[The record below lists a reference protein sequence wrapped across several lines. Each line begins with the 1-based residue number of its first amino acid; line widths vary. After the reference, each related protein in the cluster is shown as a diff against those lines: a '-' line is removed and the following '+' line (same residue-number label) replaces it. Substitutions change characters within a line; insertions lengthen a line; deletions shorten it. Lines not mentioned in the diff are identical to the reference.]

1 MSFWDTFS
9 QVSDLQPSWRP
20 HRSKFLTSYLLVAK
34 PEDSFPTLTSPCF
47 CPTRLSPTGLSVG
60 EMQICP
66 EAKELESRAPPL
78 HPRPWEGAS
87 GLAFMALALPFSR
100 DDPSPASGHPS
111 SRTCCCSGLLLLCR
125 PSLLP
130 CPLLAAHLQGVV
142 AGSPEGVRPRRQDPE
157 SLPHST
163 RQTLPG
169 HIQYLILRFCVKKT
183 SWNSE
188 KL

>member
-1 MSFWDTFS
+1 M
-9 QVSDLQPSWRP
+9 
-20 HRSKFLTSYLLVAK
+20 
-34 PEDSFPTLTSPCF
+34 ETSPIKISDILLARCQ
-47 CPTRLSPTGLSVG
+47 TRRFRSDPDLTLLLPRPPLSHWPLCRRNADLPRS
-60 EMQICP
+60 Q
-66 EAKELESRAPPL
+66 RAGVQSHPPPPPPL

-111 SRTCCCSGLLLLCR
+111 SKTCCCSGLFLFCR

-142 AGSPEGVRPRRQDPE
+142 AGSPEGVRPRWQDPK

-169 HIQYLILRFCVKKT
+169 HIQYLILHFCVKKT